1 MSKQT
6 VPTKGGERNTA
17 NSSPRFLLAE
27 RNTNVAW
34 PLSRSD
40 RWQGLWEAS
49 WAAMMPITIH
59 REAEGQAEVFQNKNE
74 SGLIFVYLCTFWLH
88 RKKKNTSLTKVTF
101 ICFLSSPRALHADLC
116 QMLSKSYLYQ
126 RIPCAWKIFFPINS
140 LLIVKAAVLSIINL
154 SSLLPLLCVL
164 QSIAFFDTG

>member
-1 MSKQT
+1 MARP
-6 VPTKGGERNTA
+6 VGGKLGCHDA
-17 NSSPRFLLAE
+17 NHDTQGGWRPGRSFPEQKWEWTNICVFVHLLASQE
-27 RNTNVAW
+27 
-34 PLSRSD
+34 
-40 RWQGLWEAS
+40 
-49 WAAMMPITIH
+49 
-59 REAEGQAEVFQNKNE
+59 
-74 SGLIFVYLCTFWLH
+74 
-88 RKKKNTSLTKVTF
+88 KKNTSLTKVTF

-164 QSIAFFDTG
+164 HRLLSLIRAEPEEVERLGATQTYQQLLWFEFVLSEKIFL

>member
-1 MSKQT
+1 MARP
-6 VPTKGGERNTA
+6 VGGKLGCHDA
-17 NSSPRFLLAE
+17 NHDTQGGWRPGRSFPEQKWEWTNICVFVHLLASQE
-27 RNTNVAW
+27 
-34 PLSRSD
+34 
-40 RWQGLWEAS
+40 
-49 WAAMMPITIH
+49 
-59 REAEGQAEVFQNKNE
+59 
-74 SGLIFVYLCTFWLH
+74 
-88 RKKKNTSLTKVTF
+88 KKNTSLTKVTF

-164 QSIAFFDTG
+164 QSIAFFDTGWTWRSRESGRYSNLSTAAVIWACSFWENFLITALNAE